1 MASYKEWLDGLFES
15 VYVVDAERKI
25 LFWNKAAEAMTGFSA
40 EEIVGRKCYDNILLH
55 VDFQGNSLCLNGCP
69 LQATLKD
76 GERREAMVFFHHKLG
91 HRVPVRIRVSPILDA
106 QGRIESAIEIFE
118 GYAKSPRVTKLLDQY
133 KKESMT
139 DPLLRIGN
147 RRYADAVFKLLNQEA
162 KEMGDSFSA
171 VLIDI
176 DGFKSINDTYGHSV
190 GDEMLLMFT
199 RTVAGLLRP
208 EDRFIRWGGDEFLIF
223 WHDVDEKKLR
233 IVADR
238 LKTAVNSSFLDKKEG
253 KIAITVSMGAAVV
266 EREESLEDV
275 VRKVDSLL
283 YLSKFQGKNRI
294 TFFEKTQNSG

>member
-171 VLIDI
+171 ALIDI
-176 DGFKSINDTYGHSV
+176 DEFKSINDTYGHSV

-199 RTVAGLLRP
+199 RTVASLLRP